1 MTHAGERAVIA
12 GRDLDVLIRE
22 RPVAD
27 HAEHLRTFEHE
38 ANRPAG
44 LFRGHGSE
52 HDMRPRRALAAK
64 TAADE
69 RAEHA
74 HVFFLDAER
83 FRHRA
88 ACAGDALRGV
98 VEGEVWAIPA
108 S

>member
-27 HAEHLRTFEHE
+27 HAEHLRTLEHQP
-38 ANRPAG
+38 NRPAG
-44 LFRGHGSE
+44 LFRGHGGE
-52 HDMRPRRALAAK
+52 HDMRPRRALASK
-64 TAADE
+64 TTADK

-74 HVFFLDAER
+74 HILFLDAER
-83 FRHRA
+83 FRDRA
-88 ACAGDALRGV
+88 ACAGDALSRV
-98 VEGEVWAIPA
+98 VEGEVWAVPA